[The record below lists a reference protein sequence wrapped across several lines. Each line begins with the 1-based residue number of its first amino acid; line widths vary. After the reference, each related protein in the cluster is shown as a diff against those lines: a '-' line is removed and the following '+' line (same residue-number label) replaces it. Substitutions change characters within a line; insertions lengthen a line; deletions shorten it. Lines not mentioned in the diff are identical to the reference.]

1 MQNNSKFEK
10 MTQAPVEKL
19 ICSLALP
26 TIISMMISTIYNT
39 ADTYFAGKINTNAVA
54 AIGIAYSF
62 MSIIQAFGFWYGHGS
77 GNFISRMLGKKN
89 LEDAESMASL
99 GLLFSICT
107 GIIFAIC
114 TIIFG
119 EYIAILLGGNELIK
133 EDIVSYLKMLSFG
146 IPFIMGGLTLNNQ
159 FRYQGNA
166 LLGMKGITVG
176 GILNIILDPV
186 FMFVLGF
193 GVEGAGIATS
203 ISQFISFF
211 LLLYLNKK
219 CDNVKYS
226 LRSIKYSISNVK
238 TLYLGGLPNFAREAI
253 ASIAVLM
260 LNQAVKGYG
269 EVAIA
274 AFTVINRIIMLFGA
288 VMIGFGQGFQP
299 VCAYNYGAGFYKRVK
314 KALYFSLGV
323 STIFFIIMT
332 VICLGMAENILV
344 FFSSDSAVIEMGTL
358 ILKYQCIS
366 IPIMG
371 WIIISGMFLQN
382 LGRFKQATIV
392 SAARQGIFFIPL
404 IVILPHLFGL
414 YGIILVQPLA
424 DIGTFLISFLMGI
437 KAIVSMDGV

>member
-1 MQNNSKFEK
+1 MG
-10 MTQAPVEKL
+10 
-19 ICSLALP
+19 
-26 TIISMMISTIYNT
+26 MI
-39 ADTYFAGKINTNAVA
+39 
-54 AIGIAYSF
+54 
-62 MSIIQAFGFWYGHGS
+62 
-77 GNFISRMLGKKN
+77 
-89 LEDAESMASL
+89 
-99 GLLFSICT
+99 
-107 GIIFAIC
+107 
-114 TIIFG
+114 
-119 EYIAILLGGNELIK
+119 
-133 EDIVSYLKMLSFG
+133 
-146 IPFIMGGLTLNNQ
+146 
-159 FRYQGNA
+159 
-166 LLGMKGITVG
+166 GITVG